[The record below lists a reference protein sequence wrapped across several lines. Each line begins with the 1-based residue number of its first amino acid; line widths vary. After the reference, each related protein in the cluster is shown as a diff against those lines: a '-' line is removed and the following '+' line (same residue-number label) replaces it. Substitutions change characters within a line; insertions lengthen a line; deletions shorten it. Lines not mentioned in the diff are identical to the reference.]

1 MRRNARFFILG
12 VLFCMSCSRQ
22 APDTLFRTSGF
33 AEVNGTKLH
42 YEAAGSGDAVVF
54 IHGGFADLRQWD
66 DQTAAFSKGHRV
78 IRYDLRGYGKSA
90 LPDTNAPY
98 SHHEDLKALLDF
110 LGIRQAHVCG
120 QSFGSAVAA
129 DFAVAHPER
138 CLSYIPVGPYLF
150 GWPSP
155 LKQELN
161 AVLAQVDSV
170 YRRQGKK
177 AAVDFTC
184 EHPFFQMGK
193 EAAQT
198 FKRIGTDYSF
208 WHYDNRD
215 PFKPLN
221 PPAREQIQD
230 IRIPTLI
237 VTADNDLP
245 LCREIAGVLEGT
257 IAGSRKA
264 VIRGGGHDI
273 NVNMPLAFN
282 QVVLDFLKR
291 RR

>member
-1 MRRNARFFILG
+1 MGRKSRFFVLG
-12 VLFCMSCSRQ
+12 ALFYMSCSRQ
-22 APDTLFRTSGF
+22 IPDTLFRTSGF
-33 AEVNGTKLH
+33 ADVNGTTLH
-42 YEAAGSGDAVVF
+42 YESAGSGEAVVF

-66 DQTAAFSKGHRV
+66 DQLAPFAKAHRV
-78 IRYDLRGYGKSA
+78 IRYDLRGYGKSS
-90 LPDTNAPY
+90 LPDTGVTY

-110 LGIRQAHVCG
+110 LGIPQAHVCG

-129 DFAVAHPER
+129 DFVVAHPER
-138 CLSYIPVGPYLF
+138 CLSYISVGPYLF

-161 AVLAQVDSV
+161 GILAQVDSV
-170 YRRQGKK
+170 YRQQGKK

-193 EAAQT
+193 EAVQL
-198 FKRIGTDYSF
+198 FKRIGYDYSF

-221 PPAREQIQD
+221 PPAREQIQNL
-230 IRIPTLI
+230 RIPTLI

-245 LCREIAGVLEGT
+245 LCREIADVLEGT
-257 IAGSRKA
+257 VASSRKA
-264 VIRGGGHDI
+264 VILGGGHDI
-273 NVNMPLAFN
+273 NVNKPLAFN
-282 QVVLDFLKR
+282 RVVLDFLKR